1 MTVEINCDM
10 GEVSYETDQNQD
22 KHFMPYIHACNIAT
36 GAHAGDLETIVK
48 TMCFAKLQG
57 VRIGIHPSYVD
68 RDNFGRKVIDE
79 PIDKT
84 IESIKRQIDIFK
96 TVTAKLEYN
105 IDHIKAH
112 GALYHELNQNENLAD
127 NYLELLKIE
136 IPDVSIYGM
145 SGSNFLKKAK
155 AQGFKIKHEVFAD
168 RRYQTVD
175 ALIGREH
182 SNALIEDEIALL
194 EQLKGFVEKSQ
205 VETEDSGFQTIKVD
219 TICIH
224 SDTPNALML
233 AKLAH
238 QYLKSVS

>member
-10 GEVSYETDQNQD
+10 GEVSYDNEQNQD

-68 RDNFGRKVIDE
+68 RENFGRKVIDE
-79 PIDKT
+79 PVEKT

-96 TVTAKLEYN
+96 TVTEKLEYK
-105 IDHIKAH
+105 IAHCKAH

-127 NYLELLKIE
+127 KYLELLKVE
-136 IPDVSIYGM
+136 LPDIFIYGM
-145 SGSNFLKKAK
+145 SGSIFLDKAK
-155 AQGFKIKHEVFAD
+155 TFGFKTKHEVFAD
-168 RRYQTVD
+168 RRYQSINKLVS
-175 ALIGREH
+175 RELPQ
-182 SNALIEDEIALL
+182 ALIEDEIELL
-194 EQLKGFVEKSQ
+194 QQLKSFIENSQ
-205 VETEDSGFQTIKVD
+205 VNTESSGLQAIQVD

-224 SDTPNALML
+224 SDTPNALMFV
-233 AKLAH
+233 KLAH
-238 QYLKSVS
+238 QYLNSLS